1 MTVKKSL
8 KGRVRARMAK
18 TGERYTAARRQLIDK
33 AGAEVAGSVEVASRA
48 PGLATSEER
57 EEAANE
63 AVQPAMETAAPG
75 SGGVVHNPGMS
86 DAAIRRGT
94 GRGWDE
100 WLAVLDA
107 WGGTSRTHPEI
118 ATYLCE
124 VQGVDGWWAQGVTVG
139 YERARGMRAVGQ
151 LPDGYGTSA
160 SKTVAVPVERLYEAF
175 VDPALRA
182 HWLPD
187 APFTISSTTPDKA
200 VNGAWADKGSG
211 GTGVPRVGK
220 PGGATGGEGAGVG
233 ASRVAVLFTAKG
245 SQKSQVALQ
254 HRRLVDAE
262 AAAAMKVYWRERL
275 AALDRWLTQDGDG

>member
-18 TGERYTAARRQLIDK
+18 TGERYTAARRQLIDR
-33 AGAEVAGSVEVASRA
+33 AGADDAASVGVAGGA
-48 PGLATSEER
+48 PELATSVERAEETG
-57 EEAANE
+57 E
-63 AVQPAMETAAPG
+63 AVRSAEETAPT
-75 SGGVVHNPGMS
+75 GGVVHNPGMS

-124 VQGVDGWWAQGVTVG
+124 VQGVDDWWAQGVTVG

-160 SKTVAVPVERLYEAF
+160 SKTVAVPVARLYEAF

-182 HWLPD
+182 RWLPD
-187 APFTISSTTPDKA
+187 APFTISTTTLNKA
-200 VNGAWADKGSG
+200 VNGAWAGKGNG
-211 GTGVPRVGK
+211 GTGARRVGK
-220 PGGATGGEGAGVG
+220 PGGAPGGEGARVG
-233 ASRVAVLFTAKG
+233 TSRVAVLFTAKG

-275 AALDRWLTQDGDG
+275 AALDGWLTQDGGG